1 VEVNATDLKK
11 LREKTG
17 AGMLDCKNALVKME
31 GDFEKAER
39 LLKEQG
45 LASAAKKSGR
55 ATNSGLIFSKMLPD
69 KGILLEL
76 TCETDFVARNS
87 LFVDL
92 GNSLVQK
99 VVEKKLT
106 TKTEE
111 LDLMVRETVGKIKEN
126 MELRRI
132 KVMPAAADEVLVDY
146 IHDGRIGVILRARLS
161 NPALKEN
168 PRVKEVLFD
177 LALHLA
183 AFAPMYLSRDKVDPA
198 FLKEQEEIFSKQ
210 VESMDKPANVLAGI
224 VKGKM
229 NKLISEVCFLE
240 QAFVKDEKR
249 KVSKVLEDLGKEVG
263 AKIEAVDFVYIKLGE
278 DHS

>member
-1 VEVNATDLKK
+1 MDINTTDLKK

-17 AGMLDCKNALVKME
+17 AGMLDCKNALMKME
-31 GDFEKAER
+31 GDFDKAER

-55 ATNSGLIFSKMLPD
+55 ATNSGKIFAKMLPD
-69 KGILLEL
+69 RGILLEL
-76 TCETDFVARNS
+76 TCETDFVARNA
-87 LFVDL
+87 LFTEL
-92 GNSLVQK
+92 GNSLMQK
-99 VVEKKLT
+99 VVEKKLSA
-106 TKTEE
+106 KTDE
-111 LDLMVRETVGKIKEN
+111 LDLMVKETVGKIKEN

-132 KVMPAAADEVLVDY
+132 TILPAAADEMLVSY
-146 IHDGRIGVILRARLS
+146 VHDDRIGVILRARLGS
-161 NPALKEN
+161 PALKEN

-183 AFAPMYLSRDKVDPA
+183 AFAPMYLSKDKVAAA

-210 VESMDKPANVLAGI
+210 VEGMNKPANVLAGI
-224 VKGKM
+224 VKGKL
-229 NKLISEVCFLE
+229 NKLLSEVCFLE
-240 QAFVKDEKR
+240 QGFVKDEKR